1 MLIRKKLKSK
11 DLIIAFS
18 NDNYLSPSE
27 IKECKYAENSSRYFD
42 WIQGRSALKK
52 VFEYLNKSIDVAKI
66 SFPDQC
72 FSISHTKDCAV
83 AIGVLD
89 SVESSNGVG
98 IDLELSRKVDAKHTR
113 YYLSKY
119 ESDLVNSN
127 DDLLRLWTVK
137 EALFK
142 ADPSNDGG
150 VLKNYNVKNP
160 KNLKGEAVNKKGD
173 IFYYNSIKNPV
184 DKFLDKKCGGWMT
197 WAINHS

>member
-18 NDNYLSPSE
+18 NDNYLSTSE
-27 IKECKYAENSSRYFD
+27 IKKCKYTKNSSRYFD

-52 VFEYLNKSIDVAKI
+52 VFEHLNKSIDVTKI

-83 AIGVLD
+83 AIGILNNC
-89 SVESSNGVG
+89 ESSNGVG
-98 IDLELSRKVDAKHTR
+98 IDLELNRKIDAKHTR

-142 ADPSNDGG
+142 ADPNNDG
-150 VLKNYNVKNP
+150 VILKYYNVKNP
-160 KNLKGEAVNKKGD
+160 KTLKGEAINKKGD
-173 IFYYNSIKNPV
+173 TFYYNSIKNPA
-184 DKFLDKKCGGWMT
+184 DKFLGGKRGGWMS
-197 WAINHS
+197 WAISK

>member
-27 IKECKYAENSSRYFD
+27 IKECKYAESSSRYFD

-66 SFPDQC
+66 AFPDQC

-160 KNLKGEAVNKKGD
+160 KTLKGEAINKKGD

>member
-18 NDNYLSPSE
+18 NDNYLSTSE
-27 IKECKYAENSSRYFD
+27 IKKCKYTKNSSRYFD
-42 WIQGRSALKK
+42 WILGRSALKK
-52 VFEYLNKSIDVAKI
+52 VFEHLNKSIDVTKI
-66 SFPDQC
+66 SFPNEY

-83 AIGVLD
+83 AIGILNNC
-89 SVESSNGVG
+89 ESSNGVG
-98 IDLELSRKVDAKHTR
+98 IDLELNRKVDVKHTR

-142 ADPSNDGG
+142 ADPNNDG
-150 VLKNYNVKNP
+150 VILKYYNVKNP
-160 KNLKGEAVNKKGD
+160 KTLKGEAINKKGD
-173 IFYYNSIKNPV
+173 TFYYNSIKNPA
-184 DKFLDKKCGGWMT
+184 DKFLGGKRGGWMS
-197 WAINHS
+197 WAISK

>member
-18 NDNYLSPSE
+18 NDNYLSASE
-27 IKECKYAENSSRYFD
+27 IKKCKYTKNSSRYFD
-42 WIQGRSALKK
+42 WIRGRSALKK
-52 VFEYLNKSIDVAKI
+52 VFEHLNKSIDVTKI
-66 SFPDQC
+66 SFPNEY

-83 AIGVLD
+83 AIGILNNC
-89 SVESSNGVG
+89 ESSNGVG
-98 IDLELSRKVDAKHTR
+98 IDLELNRKIDAKHTR

-142 ADPSNDGG
+142 ADPNNDG
-150 VLKNYNVKNP
+150 VILKYYNVKNP
-160 KNLKGEAVNKKGD
+160 QTLKGEAINKKGAT
-173 IFYYNSIKNPV
+173 FYYNSIKNPA
-184 DKFLDKKCGGWMT
+184 DKFLGGKRGGWMS
-197 WAINHS
+197 WAISK

>member
-52 VFEYLNKSIDVAKI
+52 VFVYLNKSIDVAKI
-66 SFPDQC
+66 SFHDQC

-160 KNLKGEAVNKKGD
+160 KTLKGEAINKKGD

>member
-1 MLIRKKLKSK
+1 MVIRKKLKSK

-18 NDNYLSPSE
+18 NDNYLSSSE
-27 IKECKYAENSSRYFD
+27 IKECKYTKNSTRYID
-42 WIQGRSALKK
+42 WIRGRSALKK
-52 VFEYLNKSIDVAKI
+52 VFEHLNKSIDVTKI
-66 SFPDQC
+66 SFPDEC
-72 FSISHTKDCAV
+72 FSISHTEDCAV
-83 AIGVLD
+83 AIGILE

-150 VLKNYNVKNP
+150 ILKNYNVKNP
-160 KNLKGEAVNKKGD
+160 KTLKGEAINKKGD
-173 IFYYNSIKNPV
+173 TFYYNSIKNPA
-184 DKFLDKKCGGWMT
+184 DKFLGGKRGGWMT
-197 WAINHS
+197 WAISK